1 MQGDLAA
8 PSAMTALTDSA
19 VVLAV
24 VSAFLSP
31 EAAWRA
37 AQPRRTTVIADGL
50 DHAPRRSAMAGIFNP
65 LAAAPEVLRRAP
77 GAPEPLNSEMGFPAT
92 RYVRLIFTLVWTGPR
107 RLP

>member
-8 PSAMTALTDSA
+8 PSAMTTLTDSA

-37 AQPRRTTVIADGL
+37 AQTEEDYCHRRW
-50 DHAPRRSAMAGIFNP
+50 S
-65 LAAAPEVLRRAP
+65 
-77 GAPEPLNSEMGFPAT
+77 
-92 RYVRLIFTLVWTGPR
+92 
-107 RLP
+107 